1 MDGHRTVALVI
12 GPFIRRNMVDSN
24 HYNHT
29 SMIRTIQEIFRIPP
43 KTRFLKSAHP

>member
-29 SMIRTIQEIFRIPP
+29 NMIRTIQEIVRM
-43 KTRFLKSAHP
+43 KSAHP